1 MAAVTF
7 RMRRSLS
14 WGHCDPAG
22 IIFYPTYYRWMDA
35 ATWSLLAE
43 CGWPGERMRAENL
56 SIPLLDSQCS
66 FLASPK
72 FGDEIEVRS
81 TLDRIGRSS
90 FALRHEFHLLG
101 DDPKLLARGLE
112 ARVWARYE
120 AGPGTTLRSTPVPDE
135 LRVALGGS
143 PA

>member
-43 CGWPGERMRAENL
+43 CGWPGDRMRAENL

-66 FLASPK
+66 FLASPR

-81 TLDRIGRSS
+81 TLERVGRSS
-90 FALRHEFHLLG
+90 FALRHEFFLLG
-101 DDPKLLARGLE
+101 AEEKLLARGLE
-112 ARVWARYE
+112 SRVWARYE
-120 AGPGTTLRSTPVPDE
+120 AGPGTTLRSTPVPDA
-135 LRVALGGS
+135 LRAALGAP

>member
-1 MAAVTF
+1 MATTF
-7 RMRRSLS
+7 RLKRSLS
-14 WGHCDPAG
+14 WGDCDPAG

-43 CGWPGERMRAENL
+43 CGWPGTRMRAEHL

-66 FLASPK
+66 FIASPM

-81 TLDRIGRSS
+81 VLDRVGRSS
-90 FALRHEFHLLG
+90 FALRHEFFLLG
-101 DDPKLLARGLE
+101 TEEKLLARGLE

-120 AGPGTTLRSTPVPDE
+120 NGPGTPLRSTPVPDL
-135 LRVALGGS
+135 LRTALGAT

>member
-1 MAAVTF
+1 VATTF
-7 RMRRSLS
+7 RLKRSLS
-14 WGHCDPAG
+14 WGDCDPAG

-43 CGWPGERMRAENL
+43 CGWPGTRMREEHL
-56 SIPLLDSQCS
+56 SIPLLDSQCA
-66 FLASPK
+66 FVASPR

-81 TLDRIGRSS
+81 TLERIGRSS
-90 FALRHEFHLLG
+90 FALRHEFFLLG
-101 DDPKLLARGLE
+101 EDKVLARGLE

-120 AGPGTTLRSTPVPDE
+120 AGPGTTLRSTPVPDA
-135 LRVALGGS
+135 LRAALGGT